1 MIKDTMREQNTQFST
16 NLKEIHGHMLTE
28 LETVRHKVNDVDS
41 YAENLKLTMGDQD
54 IKVAELKIRI
64 DSTENKLIQLDQ
76 ARVKLESGKTDVIDF
91 QNLKQYTEECIHKLQ
106 VANSKTK
113 DHCDSLD
120 HYLDKYQPVRMQNAI
135 SAALS
140 ASLTGEQRRKHE
152 LHDNDILSRLYK
164 QILSE
169 DEEERAGIMDQ
180 IHKLNE
186 AAKTAIGLE
195 EANARK
201 EAKANAEKEALMGGD
216 DEEDVNQTQNV
227 SPAL

>member
-1 MIKDTMREQNTQFST
+1 
-16 NLKEIHGHMLTE
+16 
-28 LETVRHKVNDVDS
+28 
-41 YAENLKLTMGDQD
+41 
-54 IKVAELKIRI
+54 
-64 DSTENKLIQLDQ
+64 
-76 ARVKLESGKTDVIDF
+76 
-91 QNLKQYTEECIHKLQ
+91 
-106 VANSKTK
+106 
-113 DHCDSLD
+113 
-120 HYLDKYQPVRMQNAI
+120 MQNAI

-216 DEEDVNQTQNV
+216 DEEDVNQT
-227 SPAL
+227 